1 MLLLLLCL
9 RLILYNA
16 SFYIKI
22 KGLFM
27 KLYLLFPTLF
37 ILHGCFSTSEEIT
50 VKDTIKT
57 NTEACIKAQSEYL
70 KLRKNRSN

>member
-1 MLLLLLCL
+1 
-9 RLILYNA
+9 
-16 SFYIKI
+16 
-22 KGLFM
+22 M